1 MRKLPEVEDAKV
13 LMNEAAA
20 WSVLRWLREKK
31 RVRGVA
37 DKANAALDEVDQSVK
52 ARWSHEVKTAYEKL
66 SQPTVTNKSKP
77 RTQSNQPKSP
87 GNPDILDFVR
97 RVKEADDEAYR
108 AHMDAERTFDEA
120 ERLLS
125 TSLAREGCR
134 KAILS
139 WELHEKAIHRAEK

>member
-1 MRKLPEVEDAKV
+1 
-13 LMNEAAA
+13 
-20 WSVLRWLREKK
+20 
-31 RVRGVA
+31 
-37 DKANAALDEVDQSVK
+37 
-52 ARWSHEVKTAYEKL
+52 
-66 SQPTVTNKSKP
+66 
-77 RTQSNQPKSP
+77 
-87 GNPDILDFVR
+87 LDFVR

-108 AHMDAERTFDEA
+108 AHIEAERTFDEA

>member
-20 WSVLRWLREKK
+20 WSVMRWLREKK
-31 RVRGVA
+31 RVRSVA
-37 DKANAALDEVDQSVK
+37 DKANAALDEIDRSVK
-52 ARWSHEVKTAYEKL
+52 ARWSHEVRTAYEEL
-66 SQPTVTNKSKP
+66 LQPSVTDKSKP
-77 RTQSNQPKSP
+77 RTQSKPKSP
-87 GNPDILDFVR
+87 GNPDVSEFVR

-139 WELHEKAIHRAEK
+139 WELHEKAIDRAEK

>member
-1 MRKLPEVEDAKV
+1 MRKVPEVEDAKV

-20 WSVLRWLREKK
+20 WSVMRWLREKK
-31 RVRGVA
+31 RVRSVA
-37 DKANAALDEVDQSVK
+37 DKANAALDEIDRSVK
-52 ARWSHEVKTAYEKL
+52 ARWSHEVRTAYEEL
-66 SQPTVTNKSKP
+66 SQPTVTEKSKP
-77 RTQSNQPKSP
+77 RTQSKPKSP
-87 GNPDILDFVR
+87 GNPDVSEFVR
-97 RVKEADDEAYR
+97 RVKEADDAAYR

-139 WELHEKAIHRAEK
+139 WELHEKAIDRAEK

>member
-1 MRKLPEVEDAKV
+1 MRKVPEVEDAKV

-20 WSVLRWLREKK
+20 WSVMRWLREKK
-31 RVRGVA
+31 RVRSVA
-37 DKANAALDEVDQSVK
+37 DKANAALDEIDRSVK
-52 ARWSHEVKTAYEKL
+52 ARWSHEVRTAYEEL
-66 SQPTVTNKSKP
+66 SQPTVTDKSKP
-77 RTQSNQPKSP
+77 RTQSKPKSP
-87 GNPDILDFVR
+87 GNPDVSEFVR

-139 WELHEKAIHRAEK
+139 WELHEKAIDRAEK